1 MVLAPLPQGSACGA
15 RLALVLQRQGGPHG
29 RNGRGGTN
37 LQRYVNVL
45 VDKKGGPWT

>member
-1 MVLAPLPQGSACGA
+1 MLSDGVSASTRSA
-15 RLALVLQRQGGPHG
+15 RLALVLQTQGGPHG

-45 VDKKGGPWT
+45 VDKKGRPWT